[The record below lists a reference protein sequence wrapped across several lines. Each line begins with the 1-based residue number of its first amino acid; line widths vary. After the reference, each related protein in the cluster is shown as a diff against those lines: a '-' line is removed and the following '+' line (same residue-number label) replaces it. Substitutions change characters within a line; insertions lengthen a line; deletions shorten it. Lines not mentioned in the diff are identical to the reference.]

1 MTDEQLIDLSFK
13 IDDLLYDFV
22 NEKEIH
28 PLSLTAVVLA
38 RLKHL
43 NAQVDAGDDFNRLL
57 QSVMETKFTKMVT
70 IQ

>member
-28 PLSLTAVVLA
+28 PKKKNHCNWLV
-38 RLKHL
+38 
-43 NAQVDAGDDFNRLL
+43 
-57 QSVMETKFTKMVT
+57 
-70 IQ
+70 